1 MKPFDQYPTDEAV
14 LLKYPGDA
22 SNCRHGW
29 GLSIQKLT
37 RQSRCAYC
45 GLSLVNDYHH
55 WLLMSVDHVIPKSE
69 AAKLGIPPE
78 LAESLANLVLA
89 CSGCN
94 GLGNRFAIAEE
105 EAKSTWTTG
114 DFLKLR
120 DETFVKRK
128 AVIAECRAKEMAFFD
143 SKPWEA

>member
-1 MKPFDQYPTDEAV
+1 M
-14 LLKYPGDA
+14 
-22 SNCRHGW
+22 
-29 GLSIQKLT
+29 
-37 RQSRCAYC
+37 
-45 GLSLVNDYHH
+45 NDYHH